1 MVKGGL
7 SVSDIEQLRAGILE
21 QAHQEGRAKLDQEL
35 QILDRQ
41 YDQEKISIIAEK
53 KESAKLQLKELQRQY
68 QVNMQQLKNK
78 ERQSSLAMKQEVLKE
93 LFKAALEKMVNW
105 ELDEELVFIKLI
117 LDKYTSN
124 KGQVQFGQKTAVKLS
139 EQSYQQLR
147 DTYPN
152 FQFSSETI
160 MNQAGFVISIGQVD
174 YTYLYSDLVD
184 SLFTSECAAISQQ
197 LFSED

>member
-1 MVKGGL
+1 M
-7 SVSDIEQLRAGILE
+7 SDIEQLRAGILE